1 MAEIMRIE
9 GLSKSFAGLKALDNI
24 SLTIHDDEVFGII
37 GPNGA
42 GKTTLFNTITGFDT
56 PTAGR
61 VIFNGE
67 DLTGQNTTAF
77 CLKGIARTFQNIRV
91 FGEMSVLKN
100 TMVGMHKNMRSNLAD
115 ILLHTRRNREE
126 EKRSV
131 ERSMEILDFLGIAG
145 DAHSMASSLPY
156 GKQRKVEIARA
167 LASDPK
173 LLLLDEPTAGMNPQE
188 TFELMELIADIH
200 RQGPAVLVIEHNI
213 KFMMDLSHRIAVLNF
228 GELLAVGSPES
239 IQRNTAVIEAYLG
252 REEERNA

>member
-77 CLKGIARTFQNIRV
+77 CLKGIAVSYTH
-91 FGEMSVLKN
+91 L
-100 TMVGMHKNMRSNLAD
+100 T
-115 ILLHTRRNREE
+115 
-126 EKRSV
+126 
-131 ERSMEILDFLGIAG
+131 
-145 DAHSMASSLPY
+145 LPT
-156 GKQRKVEIARA
+156 KA
-167 LASDPK
+167 
-173 LLLLDEPTAGMNPQE
+173 
-188 TFELMELIADIH
+188 
-200 RQGPAVLVIEHNI
+200 
-213 KFMMDLSHRIAVLNF
+213 
-228 GELLAVGSPES
+228 
-239 IQRNTAVIEAYLG
+239 
-252 REEERNA
+252 